1 VSFIFRPSCSPYTGW
16 FTNHNKYRPFPPLL
30 HAGPSGTF
38 LHYLSV
44 AHFLKS
50 STTTQAVPKESLQ
63 FPAVLTGVLSTP
75 PGSPAVTTYGQ
86 LFDHLKHL
94 PPAELTTERDSSH
107 LTLASVSSI
116 FNHHLP
122 TTQLPLIFAP
132 SILPTKTLS
141 SPNLL
146 VLCYGLNY

>member
-107 LTLASVSSI
+107 LHWHQFLPSS
-116 FNHHLP
+116 
-122 TTQLPLIFAP
+122 TTTFPR
-132 SILPTKTLS
+132 LS
-141 SPNLL
+141 YHSFLHPPFFLRKPFL
-146 VLCYGLNY
+146 HQICLFFVMD